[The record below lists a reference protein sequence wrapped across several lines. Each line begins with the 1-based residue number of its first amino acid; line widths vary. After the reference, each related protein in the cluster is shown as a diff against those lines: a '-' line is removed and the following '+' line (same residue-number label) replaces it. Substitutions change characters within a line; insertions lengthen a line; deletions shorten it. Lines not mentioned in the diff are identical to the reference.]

1 MNFEEYKVLSEK
13 TLSTQFHCETK
24 EELMLHAVMGMLT
37 EIEELLD
44 NHMSDVVDD
53 ANKIEEI
60 GDFFWYISIISREYD
75 LSLPKEAQTS
85 LNDFQIILEVTK
97 KCLKMLDFLKKKLF
111 YNKPIN
117 EDLFI
122 QYTKEIT
129 SLFISY
135 ATIYDISIEKMFDVN
150 ISKLRARYGD
160 KFSSERA
167 INRNL
172 EVERTILEGK

>member
-1 MNFEEYKVLSEK
+1 
-13 TLSTQFHCETK
+13 
-24 EELMLHAVMGMLT
+24 MLT

-135 ATIYDISIEKMFDVN
+135 ATIYDISIEK
-150 ISKLRARYGD
+150 RH
-160 KFSSERA
+160 
-167 INRNL
+167 
-172 EVERTILEGK
+172 

>member
-97 KCLKMLDFLKKKLF
+97 KRLKMIDFLKK
-111 YNKPIN
+111 
-117 EDLFI
+117 
-122 QYTKEIT
+122 
-129 SLFISY
+129 
-135 ATIYDISIEKMFDVN
+135 
-150 ISKLRARYGD
+150 
-160 KFSSERA
+160 
-167 INRNL
+167 
-172 EVERTILEGK
+172 